1 MKHTNYYL
9 VLLFLTI
16 AGPLS
21 ATYFGN
27 GLKIGEV
34 DQDSA
39 IIWTRLTRDAEFN
52 MQGHMWID
60 YEIPSERTDSSGR
73 SRVEHAS
80 RMPNGATLNDMAF
93 SLPGAAGEVRLI
105 YWPDNDTSKIV
116 EKDWIQVDV
125 NKDHTLQILIDG
137 LKPNTEYDVV
147 LASRNLAGSLRAS
160 VTGQFK
166 TAPKSNTVE
175 EVIFTVVTCHDFGR
189 RDDLINGHRIYPS
202 MARIVKPDFMV
213 HAGDIEYYD
222 KADPWA
228 RSAEL
233 ARHKWNRIFALP
245 YQVDFY
251 RQFASYFIKDDHDTL
266 KNDAWPGESYGDLTW
281 EQGLAIY
288 REQVPIGEKTYRTR
302 RWGKDLQ
309 IWMVE
314 GRDFRSPNNM
324 PDGPGKTIWG
334 EEQKAW
340 LFNSMEKSDA
350 SFKILISPTPI
361 VGPDRGSKNDNHAN
375 EGFTWEGDQV
385 REFLSTQD
393 NAFVLCGDRHWQY
406 ATVHP
411 ETGVREFS
419 SGAGS
424 DMHAGGFK
432 DSQRTEAHKFLRID
446 GGFLSVSVNRKG
458 GTPQVTFTHYDIDGN
473 PVNVETFASEK

>member
-1 MKHTNYYL
+1 MKITKYYL
-9 VLLFLTI
+9 FLFFITLE
-16 AGPLS
+16 GSLS

-52 MQGHMWID
+52 MQGHMWIE
-60 YEIPSERTDSSGR
+60 YEVPTERTNSSGTPR
-73 SRVEHAS
+73 MEQAS
-80 RMPNGATLNDMAF
+80 RMPEGATLNDMAF
-93 SLPGAAGEVRLI
+93 SLSGVAGEVRLI
-105 YWPDNDTSKIV
+105 YWPHNDTSKVV
-116 EKDWIQVDV
+116 EKDWIRVDPK
-125 NKDHTLQILIDG
+125 KDHTTQIQING
-137 LKPNTEYDVV
+137 LKPNTNYEVV
-147 LASRNLAGSLRAS
+147 LASRNPERKLGAS

-166 TAPKSNTVE
+166 TAPKATTAE
-175 EVIFTVVTCHDFGR
+175 EVTFTVVTCHDFGR
-189 RDDLINGHRIYPS
+189 RDDLANGHKIYPS
-202 MARIVKPDFMV
+202 MARVVKPDFMV

-228 RSAEL
+228 RSVEL

-266 KNDAWPGESYGDLTW
+266 KNDAWPGENYGDLTW

-288 REQVPIGEKTYRTR
+288 REQVPIGKKTYRTI

-314 GRDFRSPNNM
+314 GRDFRSPNNIE
-324 PDGPGKTIWG
+324 DGPGKTIWG

-340 LFNSMEKSDA
+340 FFKSFAESDA
-350 SFKILISPTPI
+350 SFKVLISPTPI

-375 EGFTWEGDQV
+375 EGFTWEGNQI
-385 REFLSTQD
+385 REFMGKQK

-406 ATVHP
+406 ASVDKK
-411 ETGVREFS
+411 TGTREYS
-419 SGAGS
+419 AGAGS
-424 DMHAGGFK
+424 NMHAGGYK
-432 DSQRTEAHKFLRID
+432 MENREDAHKYLQIK
-446 GGFLSVSVNRKG
+446 GGFLGVNVKRSKG
-458 GTPQVTFTHYDIDGN
+458 IPHISLTHYDVDGN
-473 PVNVETFASEK
+473 IQNNEIFASE